1 MNEVQDKLRF
11 VNLSGLANE
20 FAGVFNRETIER
32 YVQDSLDKLE
42 RTSKV
47 PQFIPLL
54 AERFSRERLR
64 SLAQSSGLET
74 KLLPTVLFLCVHNAG
89 RSQMAA
95 AFMRSLGSGRVE
107 ARSAGS
113 APGGEIHARVLEAMA
128 EVGLRLEEEFPKPV
142 TDEVVADADV
152 IVTMGCGDAC
162 PVLPDKRYLDW
173 PVEDPS
179 GRPLAEVR
187 TIREDIRQRVLALLS
202 ELEIGPD

>member
-11 VNLSGLANE
+11 VNLDGLAGE
-20 FAGVFNRETIER
+20 FAGVFNRETIQR
-32 YVQDSLDKLE
+32 YVQDSLERLE
-42 RTSKV
+42 ATSKV

-54 AERFSRERLR
+54 AERFSRERLQ
-64 SLAQSSGLET
+64 SLAHSSGLET
-74 KLLPTVLFLCVHNAG
+74 KLLPSVLFMCVHNAG
-89 RSQMAA
+89 RSQIAA

-113 APGGEIHARVLEAMA
+113 APGGEIHANVVEAMA

-142 TDEVVADADV
+142 TDEVVVDADV

-162 PVLPDKRYLDW
+162 PVLPGKRYVDW

-187 TIREDIRQRVLALLS
+187 SIREDIRQRVLALLS
-202 ELEIGPD
+202 ELEISPG

>member
-11 VNLSGLANE
+11 VNLDGLAHE

-32 YVQDSLDKLE
+32 YVQDSLERLE

-54 AERFSRERLR
+54 AERFSRQRLR

-74 KLLPTVLFLCVHNAG
+74 KLLPSVLFMCVHNAG

-95 AFMRSLGSGRVE
+95 AFMRSLGSGCVE

-113 APGGEIHARVLEAMA
+113 APGGEIHANVVEAMA
-128 EVGLRLEEEFPKPV
+128 EVGLSLDDEFPKPV

-162 PVLPDKRYLDW
+162 PVLPGKRYADW
-173 PVEDPS
+173 PVDDPS
-179 GRPLAEVR
+179 GKPLADVR
-187 TIREDIRQRVLALLS
+187 IIREDIRERVLALLS
-202 ELEIGPD
+202 ELEISPD